1 MADERRIAEARV
13 TARKGFLIVALGF
26 ATTLGV
32 AGQQAPE
39 PQLAAAASTQA
50 AVPELLP
57 EEAQT
62 QLVAQYCVACHND
75 RMETGGLTLEEFDAS
90 QVVERAELTEKMIRK
105 VRAGMMPPPGARR
118 PDPETIRAFVETLE
132 STIDTAAARNPN
144 PGWRPFQRLNRV
156 EYARAIHDLLGL
168 DIDVAAYLPADP
180 LSGGFD
186 NVADVQIF
194 SATLLQGYLR
204 AASDISVLAV
214 GNPKMSPAVARFRAS
229 RTASQMRRIEGAPI
243 GTRGGISAVHNFL
256 ADGEYVIRV
265 SLYPHGASGAGG
277 FMVGRETMFSRDISE
292 QIDVSI
298 DGERVA
304 LLDVDPN
311 QSEGGP
317 QMLDVST
324 PPVHIEAGPRRVTA
338 AFVRRLEG
346 PVDDLYAP
354 LGNSLADLFVSFGV
368 TMLPHLREM
377 KVIGPSRVSGV
388 SDNVSRQMVF
398 TCWPRTAEE
407 EEEPCATAIVKR
419 LTAQAYR
426 GQATEADIRDALNFY
441 RQGRA
446 SGSFESGIQ
455 LALQSILMSPRFL
468 FRLEQ
473 VSATSKGQETYRVSD
488 VDLASRLS
496 FFLWGALPDADLIN
510 AAQRGEL
517 GTSLGLERV
526 VKRML
531 ADPRA
536 ETLSTRF
543 ASQWLR
549 LQDLDHLFPDPL
561 AYPHY
566 NDQLARAMRRETEL
580 FFDSIVREDR
590 SVFELLTADYSFV
603 NERLARHYGITN
615 IGGTAFRRV
624 TMPANRRGL
633 LGHGSILTL
642 TSFPDRTSPVLR
654 GKWVMEVL
662 LGTPPPPPPP
672 DVPALDE
679 SAASTDGAKRLTT
692 RERIEQHRQN
702 PVCNACHRFIDPP
715 GLALENFDNTGRWRR
730 KDNQVPVD
738 SLGELYDGTQ
748 MDGAEGLRQALMK
761 HSDMVIRNFTEN
773 LLTYAL
779 GRRIEYF
786 DMPMVREIVKE
797 AAKDDYRISS
807 LIMGVVESRA
817 FQELK
822 PNDTVVSASATRP

>member
-1 MADERRIAEARV
+1 MADERKIAEERV

-26 ATTLGV
+26 AATLGV
-32 AGQQAPE
+32 TGQQAPE
-39 PQLAAAASTQA
+39 PQLAVAASTQA

-62 QLVAQYCVACHND
+62 QLVSRYCVACHND

-90 QVVERAELTEKMIRK
+90 QVVERAEVTEKMIRK
-105 VRAGMMPPPGARR
+105 VRAGMMPPPGRPR
-118 PDPETIRAFVETLE
+118 PDAETLSAFVETLE
-132 STIDTAAARNPN
+132 TTIDTAAARNPN
-144 PGWRPFQRLNRV
+144 PGWRPFQRLNRA
-156 EYARAIHDLLGL
+156 EYAQAIHDLLGL
-168 DIDVAAYLPADP
+168 EIDVAAYLPADP

-186 NVADVQIF
+186 NVADVQTF

-214 GNPKMSPAVARFRAS
+214 GNPTASHAVATFRAS
-229 RTASQMRRIEGAPI
+229 RTTSQVRRIEGAPI
-243 GTRGGISAVHNFL
+243 GTRGGISAVHNFP

-277 FMVGRETMFSRDISE
+277 FMVGRETMISRDISE

-317 QMLDVST
+317 QMLDVTT
-324 PPVHIEAGPRRVTA
+324 PPAHIKAGPRRVTA

-354 LGNSLADLFVSFGV
+354 LGNSLADLYVSFGV

-398 TCWPRTAEE
+398 TCWPTTAE
-407 EEEPCATAIVKR
+407 EEEPCATAIVER

-426 GQATEADIRDALNFY
+426 GKATEADIRDALNFY

-446 SGSFESGIQ
+446 SGSFEGGIQ
-455 LALQSILMSPRFL
+455 LALQSILMSPQFL
-468 FRLEQ
+468 FRLEE

-496 FFLWGALPDADLIN
+496 FFLWGTLPDADLIN

-517 GTSLGLERV
+517 GTSLGLERE

-531 ADPRA
+531 AHPHA

-549 LQDLDHLFPDPL
+549 LQDLEHLFPDPL
-561 AYPHY
+561 LYPHY

-590 SVFELLTADYSFV
+590 SVFDLLTADYSFV
-603 NERLARHYGITN
+603 NELLATHYGIPN

-633 LGHGSILTL
+633 LGHGSILAL

-679 SAASTDGAKRLTT
+679 SAASTDGARLLST
-692 RERIEQHRQN
+692 RERVEQHRKS
-702 PVCNACHRFIDPP
+702 PVCSACHRFIDPL
-715 GLALENFDNTGRWRR
+715 GLALENFDNTGKWRR
-730 KDNQVPVD
+730 KDNGVPVD

-748 MDGAEGLRQALMK
+748 MDGAEGVRQALLK
-761 HSDMVIRNFTEN
+761 HSDMVIRQFTES

-786 DMPMVREIVKE
+786 DMPTVREIVKE
-797 AAKDDYRISS
+797 AATDDYRISS
-807 LIMGVVESRA
+807 LILGVVKSRS
-817 FQELK
+817 FHEVK